1 MPEPLP
7 MSLQFLNPLHWRRPF
22 LFSVLLLML
31 VIWFGFIDTYSVRTR
46 ILLSNEKEELIK
58 ETERLREETAEFQQ
72 KMEALESDPGLLE
85 QLAREEYGMRKPG
98 ETIYRVQE

>member
-1 MPEPLP
+1 
-7 MSLQFLNPLHWRRPF
+7 MSLRFFNPLRWRRPF

-31 VIWFGFIDTYSVRTR
+31 VIWFGFIDTYSIRTR
-46 ILLSNEKEELIK
+46 IQLNTEKNELIR

-72 KMEALESDPGLLE
+72 KMEALGSDPGLLE

-98 ETIYRVQE
+98 EIIYRVQE

>member
-1 MPEPLP
+1 
-7 MSLQFLNPLHWRRPF
+7 MSLRFLNPLRWRRSF

-46 ILLSNEKEELIK
+46 ILLNSEKNELVR
-58 ETERLREETAEFQQ
+58 ETERLREETAEIQQ
-72 KMEALESDPGLLE
+72 KMEDLSSDPGLLE

-98 ETIYRVQE
+98 EIIYRVQE

>member
-1 MPEPLP
+1 
-7 MSLQFLNPLHWRRPF
+7 MSLRFLNPLRWRRSF

-46 ILLSNEKEELIK
+46 ILLNSEKNELVR
-58 ETERLREETAEFQQ
+58 ETERLREETAEIQQ
-72 KMEALESDPGLLE
+72 KMKDLSSDPGLLE

-98 ETIYRVQE
+98 EIIYRVQE